1 MTNMQLCCN
10 YKSLPG
16 ATMTLAYI
24 LLATFAGGVLSVF
37 AAATL
42 SLTVLANLAHRLVA
56 LSVGILLAV
65 AFLDLLPEAAEGIDI
80 QHTGATVLV
89 GILLFFA
96 LEKTALWRHDQ
107 SHENGQHGHDEHARA
122 PSPTGMMIVLGSA
135 MHNFVDGVLISATFI
150 QDTSLGLATA
160 LAVIAHEIP
169 HEIGDFIV
177 LLAAGHS
184 RREALWLN
192 VLAGSAA
199 VLGGLIGWATLHG
212 VSGAIPYVMGLAV
225 ASFIYIAVADLI
237 PELQEHRRPHDFPV
251 QLGLL
256 AAGVGLVMLGM
267 RLEG

>member
-1 MTNMQLCCN
+1 
-10 YKSLPG
+10 
-16 ATMTLAYI
+16 MTLVYI

-42 SLTVLANLAHRLVA
+42 SLTILANLAHRLVA

-65 AFLDLLPEAAEGIDI
+65 AFIDLLPEATKGLNVKSVGTAI
-80 QHTGATVLV
+80 VV
-89 GILLFFA
+89 GILLFFV
-96 LEKTALWRHDQ
+96 LEKTALWRHDHVHEQ
-107 SHENGQHGHDEHARA
+107 GGHSHEQGH
-122 PSPTGMMIVLGSA
+122 SPTGMMIVLGSA
-135 MHNFVDGVLISATFI
+135 MHNFVDGVLIAASCI
-150 QDTSLGLATA
+150 QDAKLGLATA
-160 LAVIAHEIP
+160 IAVIAHEIP

-184 RREALWLN
+184 RKESLWLN

-199 VLGGLIGWATLHG
+199 VLGGVIGWSTLQG
-212 VSGAIPYVMGLAV
+212 VSGVIPYVMALAV
-225 ASFIYIAVADLI
+225 ASFVYIAMADLI

-256 AAGVGLVMLGM
+256 LAGIGVVMLGM

>member
-1 MTNMQLCCN
+1 MTF
-10 YKSLPG
+10 
-16 ATMTLAYI
+16 AYI

-65 AFLDLLPEAAEGIDI
+65 AFLDLLPEAAEGLDI
-80 QHTGATVLV
+80 QTVGAAIVA
-89 GILLFFA
+89 GILIFFV
-96 LEKTALWRHDQ
+96 LEKTALWRHDHLHGEGG
-107 SHENGQHGHDEHARA
+107 HEHH

-135 MHNFVDGVLISATFI
+135 MHNFVDGVLIAATFI
-150 QDTSLGLATA
+150 QDTSLGIATA
-160 LAVIAHEIP
+160 LAVVAHEIP

-184 RREALWLN
+184 RKESLWLN
-192 VLAGSAA
+192 VMAGSAA
-199 VLGGLIGWATLHG
+199 VLGGILGWLTLHSVHG
-212 VSGAIPYVMGLAV
+212 VIPYVMALAV

-251 QLGLL
+251 QLALLL
-256 AAGVGLVMLGM
+256 AGIGIVLLGM
-267 RLEG
+267 RLEA